1 MKSTIESR
9 REETNLLE
17 VYNTILLAIATLA
30 VAWCS
35 YQGTLWS
42 GIQTFR
48 LAESNKYGR
57 LAQQTIIQS
66 GQSKAME
73 EAMIIEFINAA
84 YNADE
89 RKQNY
94 ILRGVRPELA
104 NILSQWVKMRPFE
117 NESAPRHPMMMPGYD
132 SLMQKRMSEA
142 DKLSLQGQ
150 DLFTQAQQAN
160 LSSDT
165 YSLLTVIFS
174 AVMFLGA
181 ITTKLRRNNPRIILT
196 LVSLLLCL
204 GGLVIIFFKMPIATR
219 G

>member
-1 MKSTIESR
+1 MKSTTDSR
-9 REETNLLE
+9 NEEQNRLE
-17 VYNTILLAIATLA
+17 VYNTVLLAIATLA

-57 LAQQTIIQS
+57 LSQQTMIQS

-73 EAMIIEFINAA
+73 EAMMIDFINAA
-84 YNADE
+84 FNADD
-89 RKQNY
+89 RKLNY

-104 NILSQWVKMRPFE
+104 HILSQWIQKRPFE
-117 NESAPRHPMMMPGYD
+117 NESAPRHPMMMPEYD
-132 SLMQKRMSEA
+132 SLMQKRVSEAEKMSE
-142 DKLSLQGQ
+142 QGQ
-150 DLFTQAQQAN
+150 GLFTSAQQAN
-160 LSSDT
+160 LASDT

-181 ITTKLRRNNPRIILT
+181 ITTKLVRNKPRLILT
-196 LVSLLLCL
+196 LVSLLLSL
-204 GGLVIIFFKMPIATR
+204 AGLIFIFFQLPVAVR